1 MKNLVIGVVGLAA
14 AGISGAAS
22 AADLAARTYPKAPPA
37 PYVSPVYDWTG
48 FYIGINGG
56 WGNAN
61 NFWTLQTPAGNF
73 PEGGTNGN
81 GGTVGG
87 QIGYRWQTGP
97 AVFGLEAQGNWA
109 NLTAQHTSIAAAN
122 AGFDNYSNLDAFGL
136 FTGQI
141 GYAWNTVLLYAK
153 GGAAVTDSKYN
164 DVITGTGA
172 RRRHQQRYTLGRR
185 RGRGSG
191 ICLRPELVGG
201 DRIRSSVHGQQHQQP
216 HRNRRRRPVC
226 HGFDQSE
233 RRPGHRARELQIR
246 WPRRREILILAFSNK
261 ARLAGADPADPNVAS
276 G

>member
-172 RRRHQQRYTLGRR
+172 
-185 RGRGSG
+185 
-191 ICLRPELVGG
+191 LVATSSDTRWGG
-201 DRIRSSVHGQQHQQP
+201 VVGA
-216 HRNRRRRPVC
+216 
-226 HGFDQSE
+226 GLE
-233 RRPGHRARELQIR
+233 Y
-246 WPRRREILILAFSNK
+246 AFAPNWSAAIEYDHLFMGNNTNNLT
-261 ARLAGADPADPNVAS
+261 ATAGAGLFATDSISQNVDLVTVRVNYKFGGPVVARY
-276 G
+276 